1 MNKFIYSNIKISPI
15 YGLSMLRKHI
25 NKGIT
30 ELSVENI
37 FNRYKEIELEKK
49 KFVSSKKS
57 NKNLQTIIKLSDE
70 IVNTNKFQLN
80 LLNKNQFNLS
90 LSKSKDLKIKN
101 FNFELRKKKLNE
113 KNIILMKEQPYIGL
127 ISPFN
132 SKLANYT
139 NHIYTFT
146 NKPYKQINKNL
157 FNLYTI
163 CKSAFLNMSSI
174 ISKPIVSFN
183 PNLLKITIFYYWKP
197 LKKKYYNSNIHS
209 KFLILHYNK
218 LEKLVNL
225 LSKLFKKSV
234 ELELIRIYSPKNE
247 SNILANLIGILSNF
261 IKFRYIHMKL
271 FKRSKKKIFNK
282 KNNSR
287 FTKNKIPS
295 FLSGIYLKL
304 AGRVLTQKIQRRVK
318 SKVVQKGS
326 LARTKANLVNTNR
339 FVNKNK
345 RGTFSITIKTGH
357 IIKD

>member
-70 IVNTNKFQLN
+70 IVNTNKF
-80 LLNKNQFNLS
+80 NLS
-90 LSKSKDLKIKN
+90 LSKSKNLKIKN

-157 FNLYTI
+157 
-163 CKSAFLNMSSI
+163 
-174 ISKPIVSFN
+174 
-183 PNLLKITIFYYWKP
+183 LKITIFYY
-197 LKKKYYNSNIHS
+197 
-209 KFLILHYNK
+209 
-218 LEKLVNL
+218 
-225 LSKLFKKSV
+225 
-234 ELELIRIYSPKNE
+234 
-247 SNILANLIGILSNF
+247 
-261 IKFRYIHMKL
+261 
-271 FKRSKKKIFNK
+271 
-282 KNNSR
+282 
-287 FTKNKIPS
+287 
-295 FLSGIYLKL
+295 
-304 AGRVLTQKIQRRVK
+304 
-318 SKVVQKGS
+318 
-326 LARTKANLVNTNR
+326 
-339 FVNKNK
+339 
-345 RGTFSITIKTGH
+345 
-357 IIKD
+357 

>member
-1 MNKFIYSNIKISPI
+1 MNKFIYSNIKLSPI

-30 ELSVENI
+30 ELSIENI
-37 FNRYKEIELEKK
+37 FNRYKEIELENKK
-49 KFVSSKKS
+49 LVSSKNS
-57 NKNLQTIIKLSDE
+57 NKNLQTIIELSDE
-70 IVNTNKFQLN
+70 IINTNKFQLN
-80 LLNKNQFNLS
+80 LLNKNQFNSS
-90 LSKSKDLKIKN
+90 LSKSNDLKLKN
-101 FNFELRKKKLNE
+101 FYYELTKINLNE
-113 KNIILMKEQPYIGL
+113 PNIILMNEQPYIGL

-132 SKLANYT
+132 SKLANFT

-174 ISKPIVSFN
+174 ISKPIVSIT

-197 LKKKYYNSNIHS
+197 LKIKYYNSNIHS

-234 ELELIRIYSPKNE
+234 ELELIRIYSPQNE

-271 FKRSKKKIFNK
+271 FKISKIKIFNK
-282 KNNSR
+282 ENNSR
-287 FTKNKIPS
+287 FTNNKLPS

-357 IIKD
+357 IIND